1 MSPPLPPFP
10 EAADRFLDALEQAF
24 ETLADDHDLDWQ
36 RSNGILTLDIGD
48 RQWVINTHAPREEL
62 WFAGP
67 GGAHHF
73 QRDAQGVWRDTRSD
87 ATFAA
92 VLTETLRSA
101 GMAVLPTLP
110 E

>member
-1 MSPPLPPFP
+1 MSPLLPPFP
-10 EAADRFLDALEQAF
+10 EAADRFLNALEQAF
-24 ETLADDHDLDWQ
+24 ETLADDRDLDWQ
-36 RSNGILTLDIGD
+36 RSDGILTLDVGD

-73 QRDAQGVWRDTRSD
+73 HRDAHGVWRDTRSGEP
-87 ATFAA
+87 FAVVLNEALRNAGIA
-92 VLTETLRSA
+92 VFLE
-101 GMAVLPTLP
+101 LP